1 MFPDVDTVSCT
12 GRRVRTGRT
21 GRTGRTAQG
30 APSETVRRPGRF
42 QRGRAEAQ
50 GAPSEAVRR
59 PRAPERGRT
68 EALGAAIAKSGDSCG
83 ASVFDC
89 LDRLPSLSD
98 LSSSFWARPPPSVR
112 VQQGLSANSMLER
125 IQVFDRAPS
134 GAATT
139 FRNSSRAERT
149 SLGPEGPH
157 RGACMAIVVVAGQT

>member
-30 APSETVRRPGRF
+30 APSD
-42 QRGRAEAQ
+42 
-50 GAPSEAVRR
+50 AVRR
-59 PRAPERGRT
+59 PRAPERGCT
-68 EALGAAIAKSGDSCG
+68 EALGAAIAKSGASCG

-157 RGACMAIVVVAGQT
+157 CGACMAIVVVSGQT